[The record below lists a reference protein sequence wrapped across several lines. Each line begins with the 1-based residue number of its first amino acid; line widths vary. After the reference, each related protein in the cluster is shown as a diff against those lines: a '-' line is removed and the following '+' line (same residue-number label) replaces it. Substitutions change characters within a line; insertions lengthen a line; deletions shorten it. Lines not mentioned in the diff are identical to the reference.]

1 MLKYTTVVATL
12 ALSGIACA
20 QEAVQ
25 WTEAEGGND
34 HWYAKVATPDG
45 PSWSACQALAE
56 SLGGELISAPTIEER
71 SWCRSTFGETY
82 AIGLY
87 QDTDA
92 DDYSEPAGGWRWLD
106 GSAIDSDIWCI
117 AEPDDGGGQDC
128 AAGFFGS
135 PLACVATGF
144 CDQAFPAMLVEFSA
158 DCNDDGIVD
167 YGQILDGSLAD
178 DDGNGIPD
186 VCESTNEDVIQ
197 WKIEDGGNG
206 HWYELVYSQTNW
218 QTASDS
224 AGERGG
230 HLATPTTPEE
240 EAWIIASFLQDE
252 DLWGGSNAEY
262 GPFIGGIQNLDSPEY
277 SEPDGGWEWITGE
290 PMGYFNAVVDNC
302 CGGQDRLMYNR
313 ESDGEINWNDVSAT
327 DSNGAFRSYLIEWSA
342 DCNDDGIV
350 DYGQILDGSLA
361 DDDGNG
367 IPDICSCVGDIT
379 NDGVVDVDDILM
391 ILGTWGSNY
400 QPADIDGS
408 GIVDVGD
415 LLIAL
420 DGWGNCA

>member
-135 PLACVATGF
+135 PFACVATGF
-144 CDQAFPAMLVEFSA
+144 CDQAFPAMLVEF
-158 DCNDDGIVD
+158 
-167 YGQILDGSLAD
+167 
-178 DDGNGIPD
+178 
-186 VCESTNEDVIQ
+186 
-197 WKIEDGGNG
+197 
-206 HWYELVYSQTNW
+206 
-218 QTASDS
+218 
-224 AGERGG
+224 
-230 HLATPTTPEE
+230 
-240 EAWIIASFLQDE
+240 
-252 DLWGGSNAEY
+252 
-262 GPFIGGIQNLDSPEY
+262 
-277 SEPDGGWEWITGE
+277 
-290 PMGYFNAVVDNC
+290 
-302 CGGQDRLMYNR
+302 
-313 ESDGEINWNDVSAT
+313 
-327 DSNGAFRSYLIEWSA
+327 SA